1 MERPE
6 PDSTSRG
13 GEYWL
18 SGADGVLRISR
29 CVSCGFYQHPPLPT
43 CPRCHGREVAFEPVS
58 GEGSVW
64 SYTINRY
71 EWTPTM
77 VPPYVLAYVELVEQ
91 EGLKI
96 MTNIVDC
103 DIDQVEVGM
112 AVHVLFEQSGDTW
125 IPVFK
130 P

>member
-1 MERPE
+1 
-6 PDSTSRG
+6 
-13 GEYWL
+13 
-18 SGADGVLRISR
+18 
-29 CVSCGFYQHPPLPT
+29 
-43 CPRCHGREVAFEPVS
+43 
-58 GEGSVW
+58 
-64 SYTINRY
+64 
-71 EWTPTM
+71 M